1 MHPVT
6 LLFRD
11 TDFMDHFAVVSVL
24 LLTRKRVTVNVTVV
38 LWQLI
43 EKSFVLVFS
52 SVCVQLL

>member
-24 LLTRKRVTVNVTVV
+24 LLTRKGVTVHVTVV

-43 EKSFVLVFS
+43 ENRLF
-52 SVCVQLL
+52 